1 VKVVVQPQ
9 RMYNLTVADAHTF
22 FVGDGE
28 WLVHNCGSIV
38 TGTYKELR
46 SAGLK
51 DAHHI
56 FQDAAMRDIPLY
68 DRDAAPAI
76 VLVGPSTK
84 VGSPHYLATRVQ
96 EKLVYGGG
104 NYASERRM
112 AYRALR
118 TAGISQADAR
128 KAIEYA
134 DEYFHSIGVLYDAI
148 TRIPGNRH

>member
-1 VKVVVQPQ
+1 
-9 RMYNLTVADAHTF
+9 
-22 FVGDGE
+22 
-28 WLVHNCGSIV
+28 
-38 TGTYKELR
+38 
-46 SAGLK
+46 
-51 DAHHI
+51 
-56 FQDAAMRDIPLY
+56 MRDLPLY

-84 VGSPHYLATRVQ
+84 VGSSHYLATRVQ

-148 TRIPGNRH
+148 TRIPGNRR